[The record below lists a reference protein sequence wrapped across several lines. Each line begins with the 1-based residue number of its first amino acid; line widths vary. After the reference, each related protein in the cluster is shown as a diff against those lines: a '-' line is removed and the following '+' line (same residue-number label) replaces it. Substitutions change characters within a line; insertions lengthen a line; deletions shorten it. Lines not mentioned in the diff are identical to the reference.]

1 VQIQNL
7 ENISYVLRD
16 EDNYSVL
23 HASYNSSDSDKG
35 HGMLCITS
43 GVSFAIIWANSSV
56 YLFDPHSRN
65 NCGQIIDDGTS
76 VLLKFPSLQDAE
88 NYIKE
93 IYVPPEQERY
103 LETQYFRIA
112 INEPIRDKIM
122 SSVRKKRTIDK
133 NRRYRESEGGRALL
147 IFFHLAFVFLIRI
160 FLICILSKYL
170 NSNFPFKKFG
180 ALELCC
186 SKI

>member
-133 NRRYRESEGGRALL
+133 NRR
-147 IFFHLAFVFLIRI
+147 
-160 FLICILSKYL
+160 
-170 NSNFPFKKFG
+170 
-180 ALELCC
+180 
-186 SKI
+186 